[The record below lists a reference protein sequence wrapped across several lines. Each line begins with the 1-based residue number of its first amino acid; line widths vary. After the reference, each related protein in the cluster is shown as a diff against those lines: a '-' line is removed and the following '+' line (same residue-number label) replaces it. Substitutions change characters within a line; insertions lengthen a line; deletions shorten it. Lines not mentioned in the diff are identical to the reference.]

1 MKKTLLAL
9 LVSTALISSCKKDEV
24 AKPTP
29 TPAPK
34 PAGSK
39 SFIKITI
46 NEKTIEARDT
56 IVNVSASPTVESSIT
71 FYPMLHKYEVSQ
83 NVWNPAT
90 VDKTL
95 AINSICGGILYNGKL
110 KIVISA
116 TSYGSSVNSAID
128 SFRTLNNSATAFSI
142 EDLTGETKVTY
153 SISTGSKIYVTKFDD
168 DVTEGTM
175 KLNVKG
181 PDGVEIP
188 ATGEFK
194 IYKR

>member
-1 MKKTLLAL
+1 MKKILLAL
-9 LVSTALISSCKKDEV
+9 LVSSTLISSCKKEE

-29 TPAPK
+29 TPTVK

-39 SFIKITI
+39 SFIKITV
-46 NEKTIEARDT
+46 NGKTLEARDT
-56 IVNVSASPTVESSIT
+56 IVNVSASPTVKSSIT
-71 FYPMLHKYEVSQ
+71 FYPMLNTYQVSK
-83 NVWNPAT
+83 NVWNPVT
-90 VDKTL
+90 FDKTM

-116 TSYGSSVNSAID
+116 TSYGSSINSAID
-128 SFRTLNNSATAFSI
+128 SFKTLNNSATAFSI

-153 SISTGSKIYVTKFDD
+153 SISQGSKIYVTKFDD

-181 PDGVEIP
+181 PDGVEVP

>member
-9 LVSTALISSCKKDEV
+9 LVSTALISSCNKDE
-24 AKPTP
+24 AAPPTP

-39 SFIKITI
+39 SFVKITI

-56 IVNVSASPTVESSIT
+56 IVNVSASPTVDPSIT

-83 NVWNPAT
+83 NIWNPAT

-95 AINSICGGILYNGKL
+95 AINSICGGILFNGKL

-116 TSYGSSVNSAID
+116 TSYGSSISSPID
-128 SFRTLNNSATAFSI
+128 SFRTLNNSAAAYSI
-142 EDLTGETKVTY
+142 EDLSGETKVTY

-175 KLNVKG
+175 KLNIKG
-181 PDGVEIP
+181 QDGVEIP
-188 ATGEFK
+188 AKGEFK